1 MSVRVKVTVDDY
13 ELRWYIKATK
23 GKAVTRIVADGVN
36 YGIYQEM
43 GYTHT
48 SGKQVAGKAFMRPAV
63 EKVRRSFTK
72 GFKNSIT
79 LAQVEFAVE
88 KAARDVERFAK
99 ILAPVDT
106 GALRNSIHVVE
117 SGSGMHTYTVKGK

>member
-1 MSVRVKVTVDDY
+1 MSVTVKVTVDDY
-13 ELRWYIKATK
+13 ELRWLIKATK
-23 GKAVTRIVADGVN
+23 GKAVTRIVADGVE

-43 GYTHT
+43 GTAHQ
-48 SGKQVAGKAFMRPAV
+48 SGKPFMRPAV
-63 EKVRRSFTK
+63 EKVRISFGKAFK
-72 GFKNSIT
+72 GAIT
-79 LAQVEFAVE
+79 LEQVEQVVE

-106 GALRNSIHVVE
+106 GALRNSIHVVK